1 MLFATKIMNIN
12 IWNTQSKF
20 FVVFCK
26 WNSTFT
32 VWKRFIHIERDRR
45 IKRER
50 QKGRN
55 QERGRGWVR
64 ETLIGWV
71 IGWFIYSW
79 LLQELC
85 TREEGGNGIEQ
96 NIFLT
101 TPMCSFSIN
110 LILFSFINKWCK
122 AACSRGDICLINFR
136 KTPRTAKQTHSRCR
150 QGRLIRWP
158 GRGQGRGICW

>member
-12 IWNTQSKF
+12 IWNTQSTF

-32 VWKRFIHIERDRR
+32 VWKRFIYIERDRR
-45 IKRER
+45 IRRER
-50 QKGRN
+50 QKGRDGGVGL
-55 QERGRGWVR
+55 EKHWLAGSLVD
-64 ETLIGWV
+64 
-71 IGWFIYSW
+71 WFIDDCYKSFVPGKK
-79 LLQELC
+79 
-85 TREEGGNGIEQ
+85 EEGGNGIEQ
-96 NIFLT
+96 NIFLA

-110 LILFSFINKWCK
+110 LILFSFINEWCN

-158 GRGQGRGICW
+158 GRGQGPGICW